1 VAGSVKARGGIY
13 EVLCFAERLAL
24 EHGLLRGGEAYTAL
38 GNEKARELFG
48 RYTVSVGST
57 GNLGLSIGIMAASL
71 GFRAV
76 VHMSVEARAW
86 KKALLREH
94 GVIIVEH
101 PGDYTSAVKAGREAA
116 RGDPF
121 AYFVDD
127 ENSPLLFLGY
137 SVAALRLKG
146 QLAGMG
152 IKVDATRP
160 LVAYLPCGVGGA
172 PGGIC
177 FGLKH
182 VFGDAVHCV
191 FVEPVEAPC
200 FLLGMLAGFERDV
213 SVYDIGLSLA
223 TQADGLAV
231 SSPSGLAGR
240 MVRRLV
246 AACGTVTDDDL
257 FRFVYLLEASTGI
270 RIEPSAAAGF
280 AGLAM
285 LYESEAGDGYRARHA
300 LDGRGDSLTHLVWT
314 TGGSLLPEEEYR
326 KYWERGKALC
336 GERC

>member
-1 VAGSVKARGGIY
+1 
-13 EVLCFAERLAL
+13 
-24 EHGLLRGGEAYTAL
+24 
-38 GNEKARELFG
+38 
-48 RYTVSVGST
+48 
-57 GNLGLSIGIMAASL
+57 MAASL

-86 KKALLREH
+86 KKTLLRRH
-94 GVIIVEH
+94 GVSIVEH

-182 VFGDAVHCV
+182 VFGDAIHCV

-200 FLLGMLAGFERDV
+200 FLLGMLAGFEREV

-246 AACGTVTDDDL
+246 SACGTVTDNDL

-285 LYESEAGDGYRARHA
+285 LYASETGKEYRARHA
-300 LDGRGDSLTHLVWT
+300 LDRRGDSLTHLVWT
-314 TGGSLLPEEEYR
+314 TGGSLAPENEYATFR
-326 KYWERGKALC
+326 ERGKALC
-336 GERC
+336 GE